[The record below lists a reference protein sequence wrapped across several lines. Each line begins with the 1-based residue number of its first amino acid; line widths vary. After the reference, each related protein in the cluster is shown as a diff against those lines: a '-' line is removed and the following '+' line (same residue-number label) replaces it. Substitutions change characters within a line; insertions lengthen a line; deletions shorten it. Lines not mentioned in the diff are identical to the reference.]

1 MLAVA
6 AGASHP
12 AVAALL
18 GLGAVALAGLVV
30 AMAWDVNARQIRLN
44 EQLARRQFIV
54 TEEAVAGSPA
64 ANGNGGGISPVP
76 DSVGARSPRRTR
88 PLCSGR
94 RPAKILLR

>member
-1 MLAVA
+1 MLAAVA

-30 AMAWDVNARQIRLN
+30 AMAWDVNARQIRLS

-54 TEEAVAGSPA
+54 TGETGPGGVSP
-64 ANGNGGGISPVP
+64 PH
-76 DSVGARSPRRTR
+76 
-88 PLCSGR
+88 
-94 RPAKILLR
+94 LRAPFV